1 MEINSN
7 TSFQIEQDL
16 LNCGLSQESISSIR
30 DTAVITRNGSQ
41 HVVPGS
47 QSHLDESR
55 RNITTQIESA
65 TENSNFALRLAE
77 QQQMFSRYKQFSEN
91 RIATLERNLSSTME
105 ALKELHSAVATIKSN
120 QQAQNRVAS
129 SSQQGV
135 TEKTP
140 SQQAIDRNN
149 TAPIDVQVEKI
160 FYCGE

>member
-1 MEINSN
+1 MN
-7 TSFQIEQDL
+7 FQIEQDL

-47 QSHLDESR
+47 QTHLDESR
-55 RNITTQIESA
+55 RTMTSQVETA
-65 TENSNFALRLAE
+65 TENSNIALRLAE

-129 SSQQGV
+129 SSSQQGV

-149 TAPIDVQVEKI
+149 TAPVDVQVEKI